1 MKHIKD
7 FDKIF
12 ESEEQTAENPYGQK
26 ISQSAA
32 EEMIENSNSDASI
45 AKPIV
50 LTSDKN
56 SEYMPWESDYARK
69 VLQRLGNAS
78 EKCIIFLD
86 PEDLLSIEAKNN
98 SMCFVV
104 TDPSKPLSI
113 DKALKDKSETY
124 LVF

>member
-1 MKHIKD
+1 MKHIKE
-7 FDKIF
+7 FDQIL
-12 ESEEQTAENPYGQK
+12 ESENQTPENPFGQK

-56 SEYMPWESDYARK
+56 SEYMPWEGDYARK
-69 VLQRLGNAS
+69 VLQRMGNAS
-78 EKCIIFLD
+78 EKCLIFLD
-86 PEDLLSIEAKNN
+86 PDDLLSIEAKGN

-104 TDPSKPLSI
+104 TDPTKSLSI
-113 DKALKDKSETY
+113 DKALKDKSEIY
-124 LVF
+124 VIS